1 MTLWYIA
8 RAAGLVALAA
18 LTVATTLGA
27 FASVRQPQDGLRA
40 HRWRFALQYVHRAA
54 AATGLLLLVAHISTL
69 VLDGQSGVN
78 LQSVVIPFTASYRP
92 VAVTL
97 GTLALFATVLTAL
110 VGAARGRLAT
120 SVRAVRAWRALH
132 LTAYGA
138 WALAMGH
145 GFLAGTDSGYGPVR
159 FGYLIALVVV
169 GAAVGARLWSH
180 QIAQAG
186 PLARARRE
194 TLAREARTVGVSR

>member
-18 LTVATTLGA
+18 LTLATALGA
-27 FASVRQPQDGLRA
+27 FASVQPPRGGLRT

-54 AATGLLLLVAHISTL
+54 AATGLILLVAHVGTL
-69 VLDGQSGVN
+69 VLDSYSGVN
-78 LQSVVIPFTASYRP
+78 LQSAVIPFTASYRP
-92 VAVTL
+92 LAVGL

-120 SVRAVRAWRALH
+120 SVRAARSWRALH

-145 GFLAGTDSGYGPVR
+145 GFLAGTDSFYGPV
-159 FGYLIALVVV
+159 FLGYVLALVLV
-169 GAAVGARLWSH
+169 GGSVAARLWSY
-180 QIAQAG
+180 QRAQSGLLAG
-186 PLARARRE
+186 ARRATLDRE
-194 TLAREARTVGVSR
+194 TRSVGV